1 VEEHAR
7 VEVGDDVVEV
17 EGCFGVE
24 RGNDT
29 KSGNDLE
36 VLVALVDEGKIASLC
51 ANTEV

>member
-1 VEEHAR
+1 VEEHAG

-24 RGNDT
+24 GGNDT
-29 KSGNDLE
+29 EGGDDLE

-51 ANTEV
+51 ADTEV